1 MAKRM
6 SRSAINF
13 SLDLGAFVVL
23 LATLWTRLV
32 TFWIVPPPAEGK
44 SGLALWGMN
53 HKAWDAVNFW
63 VTMAFAVVILVH
75 LILHW
80 TWISQFVH
88 QRVKRRSKS
97 VAVLDSG
104 TQTVYGVGFMIVV
117 FVVVGGLLAVAAVAA
132 KPF

>member
-13 SLDLGAFVVL
+13 SLDLFAFLVL
-23 LATLWTRLV
+23 LTTLWTRIV
-32 TFWIVPPPAEGK
+32 TFWIVPQPVEGEH
-44 SGLALWGMN
+44 GLALWGMT
-53 HKAWDAVNFW
+53 HAAWDAVNFW

-80 TWISQFVH
+80 TWVSQFVH
-88 QRVKRRSKS
+88 QRVKRRTRSTGL
-97 VAVLDSG
+97 LDSG

-117 FVVVGGLLAVAAVAA
+117 FVVVGALLAVAAVAA
-132 KPF
+132 RPV